1 MRHLHYSWVIVFIS
15 TSVLVAHS
23 ITTHVFGVFLVPLTM
38 EFGWERGALSG
49 SYSVSFLLSGFLGI
63 IAGRFSDKYGPRILL
78 TVAGLLMG
86 IGVLLMSYINSL
98 WQVYLVWGLVVG
110 VGWGCC
116 LIPVISTV
124 PRWFEEKRGLATG
137 IVVAGIGLGG
147 IIWPLLAQW
156 FISAYGWQ
164 RAFFILGLIIFAIII
179 PLAQFMK
186 HSPERTGIKAYGEAG
201 TVIDEQFSALT
212 GGFPFNQV
220 IRTSRFW
227 MLGLLHF
234 CFLFSVHVLV
244 VHIVPY
250 AVHIGFSAAIAAS
263 ILSVMAGSSVFGRLA
278 IGFVSDKIG
287 GRLSLSACLII
298 ATLALIWLLLAEE
311 LWMLYIFAVVFG
323 LAWGG
328 IVPLGTVV
336 TIELFG
342 LKSLGVIFGS
352 ILLFGTMGV
361 GVGTPLAGTIF
372 DITEGYS
379 LAFLICIALCALAI
393 IFSVILIRYKVKG
406 SKVQVYKF

>member
-1 MRHLHYSWVIVFIS
+1 MQ
-15 TSVLVAHS
+15 
-23 ITTHVFGVFLVPLTM
+23 VFGVFLVPLTT
-38 EFGWERGALSG
+38 EFGWGRGALSG
-49 SYSVSFLLSGFLGI
+49 AYSASFLLSGFLGI

-78 TVAGLLMG
+78 TVSGLLMG
-86 IGVLLMSYINSL
+86 IGLLLMSYINSL

-110 VGWGCC
+110 VGWGSC
-116 LIPVISTV
+116 LIPVISTI

-137 IVVAGIGLGG
+137 IAVSGIGIGG

-156 FISAYGWQ
+156 LISAYGWQ

-186 HSPERTGIKAYGEAG
+186 HSPERTGVKAYGEAG
-201 TVIDEQFSALT
+201 TVIDEQSSALN
-212 GGFPFNQV
+212 GGFSFNQV

-234 CFLFSVHVLV
+234 CFLFSVHVLI

-250 AVHIGFSAAIAAS
+250 AVRIGFSAAVAAS
-263 ILSVMAGSSVFGRLA
+263 ILSVIAGSSVFGRLA

-287 GRLSLSACLII
+287 GRLAMSACLII
-298 ATLALIWLLLAEE
+298 ATLALIWLQFAQEA
-311 LWMLYIFAVVFG
+311 WMLYIFAVVFG

-328 IVPLGTVV
+328 MVPLGTVV
-336 TIELFG
+336 TAGLFG
-342 LKSLGVIFGS
+342 LKSLGAILGS
-352 ILLFGTMGV
+352 ILLIGTMGG

-372 DITEGYS
+372 DITESYS
-379 LAFLICIALCALAI
+379 LAFSICAALGALAI

-406 SKVQVYKF
+406 SGVQVYKF